1 MPSSRASPLP
11 DPLGTIASVASAPTS
26 ADPISFDGA
35 VTTPRDK
42 RRDPAPKARQRQ
54 LARVTRTFGHE
65 HFGTE
70 PALLGERRGL
80 LRAHAS
86 HVTTSTSP

>member
-1 MPSSRASPLP
+1 
-11 DPLGTIASVASAPTS
+11 
-26 ADPISFDGA
+26 
-35 VTTPRDK
+35 
-42 RRDPAPKARQRQ
+42 
-54 LARVTRTFGHE
+54 VTRTFGDE

-86 HVTTSTSP
+86 DVATSTGP